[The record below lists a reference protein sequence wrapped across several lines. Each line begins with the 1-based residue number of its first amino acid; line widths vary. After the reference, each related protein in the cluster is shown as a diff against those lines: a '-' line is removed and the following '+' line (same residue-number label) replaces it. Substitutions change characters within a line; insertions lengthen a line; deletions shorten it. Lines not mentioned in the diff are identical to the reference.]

1 MFQIVIGI
9 VAYLSTRTCVT
20 KLSIITSNCQTFNV
34 HIVEYLQCNIMV
46 DTKETIIQKFNMEL
60 GNDLEGLNKIYE
72 FHQSL
77 NAQKNEIE
85 KSVCI

>member
-1 MFQIVIGI
+1 
-9 VAYLSTRTCVT
+9 
-20 KLSIITSNCQTFNV
+20 
-34 HIVEYLQCNIMV
+34 MV

-77 NAQKNEIE
+77 NGQKNEIE

>member
-1 MFQIVIGI
+1 
-9 VAYLSTRTCVT
+9 
-20 KLSIITSNCQTFNV
+20 
-34 HIVEYLQCNIMV
+34 MV
-46 DTKETIIQKFNMEL
+46 DVKETIIQKFNMEL
-60 GNDLEGLNKIYE
+60 GNDLKGLNKIYE